1 MKSIRLLSVLAVL
14 LAAGH
19 SDRACAQSLAETVR
33 LSLENSKSLK
43 AEDGAARKAR
53 LEATA
58 AFRSTL
64 PRLDVE
70 ASYRHVTDVA
80 GVAFPAAVPGLPAGG
95 FDLGVYDTYEA
106 GLTASYLLFS
116 GFAQRNRTLMMRQRA
131 DLAEIRRADTKR
143 HVAFQTVALYREA
156 QSFMLE
162 IEVLDASLERVAWQ
176 ERRVGSLVEQ
186 GMALALDT
194 LSLSLT
200 RLDYRQKRI
209 AASGDLRTTR
219 QRLHQMAGR
228 DIDVE
233 AFRPAGH
240 RAAPFSLSLERVE
253 AYRLLRQQET
263 LAATGIELKKADYY
277 PAVAL
282 YAGYRYGRPGVDVIN
297 DEWMQYGVWGV
308 SLNWSLFGWGSDR
321 LETAASREDLRR
333 ATWQR
338 EALADELRTEYDN
351 ALREL
356 QSIEEQIAAA
366 GQYLKVARDK
376 LSVIESRYNQGMVST
391 SDYNEADLE
400 LTEAEL
406 NHRRQVLRLELKIN
420 EIEFLSGASIEQW
433 SLK

>member
-1 MKSIRLLSVLAVL
+1 MRSHWLSLVLVVL
-14 LAAGH
+14 LVTGLT
-19 SDRACAQSLAETVR
+19 DRTRAQSLAETVR
-33 LSLENSKSLK
+33 FSLENSKSLK
-43 AEDGAARKAR
+43 AEDSAARKAR

-64 PRLDVE
+64 PRLDAE
-70 ASYRHVTDVA
+70 MSYHHVTDVA
-80 GVAFPAAVPGLPAGG
+80 SVDFPTSVPGLTVGG

-106 GLTASYLLFS
+106 RLTASYVLFS
-116 GFAQRNRTLMMRQRA
+116 GFAQRNRTLMKQQRA
-131 DLAEIRRADTKR
+131 ELAEIQRGDTER

-156 QSFMLE
+156 QNSMLE

-176 ERRVGSLVEQ
+176 ERRVISLVEQ
-186 GMALALDT
+186 GMALAIDT

-209 AASGDLRTTR
+209 SAIGDLRTTR
-219 QRLHQMAGR
+219 QRLRQIAGR
-228 DIDVE
+228 EIDVE
-233 AFRPAGH
+233 PFQPTEH
-240 RAAPFSLSLERVE
+240 KAAPFSLSLERVE
-253 AYRLLRQQET
+253 TYRLLRQQET

-277 PAVAL
+277 PAIAL
-282 YAGYRYGRPGVDVIN
+282 YAGYRYGKPGVDVIN
-297 DEWMQYGVWGV
+297 NEWMQYGIWGV
-308 SLNWSLFGWGSDR
+308 SLTWSLFGWGSDR
-321 LETAASREDLRR
+321 LETKAARADLRR

-338 EALADELRTEYDN
+338 EAFADELRTGYDN

-356 QSIEEQIAAA
+356 QSIEEQVVVA

-391 SDYNEADLE
+391 SDYNEADLG

-406 NHRRQVLRLELKIN
+406 NHRRQLLRLELKIN
-420 EIEFLSGASIEQW
+420 EIEFLSGAPVDQW

>member
-1 MKSIRLLSVLAVL
+1 MKSRWLSLVLVVL
-14 LAAGH
+14 LVTAFPN
-19 SDRACAQSLAETVR
+19 RTRAQSLAETVR

-43 AEDGAARKAR
+43 AEDSAARKAR

-64 PRLDVE
+64 PRLE
-70 ASYRHVTDVA
+70 LEMSYRHVTDVA
-80 GVAFPAAVPGLPAGG
+80 SIDFPSTATGLNAGG

-106 GLTASYLLFS
+106 ALTASYVLFS

-131 DLAEIRRADTKR
+131 ELAKIQRDDTER
-143 HVAFQTVALYREA
+143 HVALNTVALYREV
-156 QSFMLE
+156 QNSMLE

-176 ERRVGSLVEQ
+176 ERRIGSLAEQ

-209 AASGDLRTTR
+209 AASGAMRTAR
-219 QRLHQMAGR
+219 QRLRQMAGR
-228 DIDVE
+228 EIDVE
-233 AFRPAGH
+233 SFRPSDH
-240 RAAPFSLSLERVE
+240 RAAPLSLALERVE
-253 AYRLLRQQET
+253 TYRLLMQQET
-263 LAATGIELKKADYY
+263 LAATDIELRKADYY

-282 YAGYRYGRPGVDVIN
+282 YAGYRYGKPGVDVIN
-297 DEWMQYGVWGV
+297 DEWMQYGVWGM

-321 LETAASREDLRR
+321 LETEASRADLRR

-338 EALADELRTEYDN
+338 EALADELRTGYDN

-356 QSIEEQIAAA
+356 QSIEERVAVA
-366 GQYLKVARDK
+366 GQYLKVARDR

-391 SDYNEADLE
+391 SDYNEAELE

-406 NHRRQVLRLELKIN
+406 NHRRQLLRLELKIN
-420 EIEFLSGASIEQW
+420 EIEFLSGAPIEQW